1 MRRILLLR
9 FPLNFF
15 IFLFHGRGFL
25 ENLGFSQMQGF
36 QVCGFGI
43 WVFYLHAMNYFFG
56 ASYLALFSLLHN
68 TVQIGSTD

>member
-1 MRRILLLR
+1 
-9 FPLNFF
+9 
-15 IFLFHGRGFL
+15 
-25 ENLGFSQMQGF
+25 MQGF